1 MEIVDLL
8 VTQGFITKIQIERA
22 KEEVK
27 RTGLSLEGAL
37 EKLGYVSQDDVTRVR
52 AASLGVAYM
61 DLKDYVINA
70 EIIKLIPENIVKKYK
85 VVPLF
90 KVGSSLT
97 VAMVN
102 PDDIVALDH
111 VRKVSKIDNIDTVLT
126 TEKGIQRILDTYYV
140 TTAASIVE
148 IISSIDIKQISE
160 TTKDL
165 VEVAEDAPIIKLV
178 NKMFM
183 RAIKDRASDIHIEP
197 GSGGTRVRNRVDGIM
212 QEVYSFPKELHT
224 AIASRI
230 KLISGVD
237 IAESRKPQDGRISL
251 KIENKD
257 LDVRVSTY
265 PTVYGENIVMR
276 ILDKSV
282 IVLGLEDLGLSQVEL
297 AFFEKLIQYPNGIIL
312 VTGPTGSGKTT
323 TLYSALT
330 TINSME
336 KNILT
341 IEDPVEYELPLIRQT
356 QINPKAGLTFSNGLR
371 AILRQDPDII
381 MVGEI
386 RDRETAEIAVQ
397 ASLTGHLV
405 LSTLHTN
412 DAPSALARLIDMG
425 IEPFLVASSIVGILA
440 QRLVRTICDKCKEEY
455 KPEAQVL
462 HDLGIGTQGKF
473 YRGKGCA
480 YCKNTGYRGRLG
492 IFELLT
498 INEDI
503 KKMINAKATADQI
516 REVAQKTGMRSLKEG
531 GLEKVRMG
539 LTTLEEILRVT
550 KTELK

>member
-1 MEIVDLL
+1 MEIVELL
-8 VTQGFITKIQIERA
+8 KTQGFITQMQIDKA

-27 RTGLSLEGAL
+27 RTGLSLERSL
-37 EKLGYVSQDDVTRVR
+37 EKLGFVTEEDFTGVR
-52 AASLGVAYM
+52 AAFLGVTYM
-61 DLKDYVINA
+61 DLKDYVIDA
-70 EIIKLIPENIVKKYK
+70 ELIKLIPENIVKKYK

-90 KVGSSLT
+90 RVGTSLT

-111 VRKVSKIDNIDTVLT
+111 VRRVSKIDNIDTILT

-140 TTAASIVE
+140 TTNNSIVDL
-148 IISSIDIKQISE
+148 ISMIDIKKITE
-160 TTKDL
+160 TEKDL
-165 VEVAEDAPIIKLV
+165 AEVAEEAPVIKLV
-178 NKMFM
+178 NTMFT
-183 RAIKDRASDIHIEP
+183 RAVKDRASDIHIEP
-197 GSGGTRVRNRVDGIM
+197 GSGLTRVRNRVDGIM
-212 QEVYSFPKELHT
+212 EEVYSFPKELHR

-251 KIENKD
+251 NIENKD

-276 ILDKSV
+276 LLDKSV
-282 IVLGLEDLGLSQVEL
+282 VVLGLENIGLSQAEQES
-297 AFFEKLIQYPNGIIL
+297 FEKLIRCPNGIVL

-323 TLYSALT
+323 TLYSALMT
-330 TINSME
+330 VNSIE

-356 QINPKAGLTFSNGLR
+356 QVNPRAGLSFSNGLR

-381 MVGEI
+381 MIGEI
-386 RDRETAEIAVQ
+386 RDRETAEVAVQ

-412 DAPSALARLIDMG
+412 DAPSALARIIDMG
-425 IEPFLVASSIVGILA
+425 VEPFLVASSIAGILA
-440 QRLVRTICDKCKEEY
+440 QRLVRVICGKCKEGY
-455 KPEAQVL
+455 MPDAGL
-462 HDLGIGTQGKF
+462 LLDLGIGAEGKF
-473 YRGKGCA
+473 YKGKGCP
-480 YCKNTGYRGRLG
+480 YCKNTGYKGRIG
-492 IFELLT
+492 IFELLM
-498 INEDI
+498 INEEM
-503 KKMINAKATADQI
+503 KKMISVKATADQI
-516 REVAQKTGMRSLKEG
+516 RDLAQRTGMRSLKEG

-539 LTTLEEILRVT
+539 ITTVEEILRVT
-550 KTELK
+550 KIE